1 MDNGNGLG
9 YSNLGYSSAAIGIS
23 LAKAMEDGFG
33 GNKEKLTEAEKE
45 EIMNR
50 YKDAENSDIAER
62 ILEDEVPASD
72 RDAFI

>member
-9 YSNLGYSSAAIGIS
+9 YSNLGYSSVAIGIS

-33 GNKEKLTEAEKE
+33 GKKEKLTEAEKE

-62 ILEDEVPASD
+62 ILEDEVPVSD
-72 RDAFI
+72 RDAFM